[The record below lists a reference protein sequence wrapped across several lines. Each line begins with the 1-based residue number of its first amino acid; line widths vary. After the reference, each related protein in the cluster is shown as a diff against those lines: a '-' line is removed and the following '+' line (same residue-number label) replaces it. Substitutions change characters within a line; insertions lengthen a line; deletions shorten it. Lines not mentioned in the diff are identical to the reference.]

1 MEVTDSREHST
12 RSPSSP
18 THLTVEQLFPA
29 ALGLGWLTRK
39 REKEKIVN
47 NEDRG
52 KKKKKKKRKST
63 ISSPCLFKKRSTT
76 RLACRLEAHGWK
88 WF

>member
-29 ALGLGWLTRK
+29 ALRLGWLTRK

-52 KKKKKKKRKST
+52 KKKEKKKKVHYLLT
-63 ISSPCLFKKRSTT
+63 LFVQ
-76 RLACRLEAHGWK
+76 EEVNY
-88 WF
+88 